1 GSRPVKWGI
10 VVSGLAFFFWGI
22 GYKLEF
28 WGNLDILHALKDVDS
43 CYVQAVA

>member
-1 GSRPVKWGI
+1 M
-10 VVSGLAFFFWGI
+10 VSGLAFFFWGI